1 MSLLTFLFPSTA
13 VELLSGTFLDPDE
26 EGALS
31 DERKLLSADRAA
43 VSVST
48 GGRAGAG
55 GGERSP
61 HGHLWATRAISWTVT
76 ELSLHRKSLWQ
87 EALIIISAL
96 K

>member
-26 EGALS
+26 EGALPE
-31 DERKLLSADRAA
+31 ERKLLSADRAA

-55 GGERSP
+55 GVSGPR
-61 HGHLWATRAISWTVT
+61 TAISGLLAPSPGRLQNCLCTGKA
-76 ELSLHRKSLWQ
+76 SGKKR
-87 EALIIISAL
+87 
-96 K
+96 